1 MFPTSNGMNTQNNK
15 IIIILVGVIVVL
27 AGYLVFCKSSPSNKE
42 ASPVQEATTTG
53 TTATQPTGAS
63 KTTTPAKTTS
73 VPKTTTATMTKD
85 GLYVIYYTN
94 AGFSPATLR
103 IVKGKGVRFINNS
116 DKAMRIFADLKYD
129 NVYSAL
135 NQSKTVGR
143 GATYDFVFN
152 EAGNWAYHN
161 ENNQNDRGTVI
172 VTN

>member
-1 MFPTSNGMNTQNNK
+1 MNTSNNT
-15 IIIILVGVIVVL
+15 IVIILVGTIVIL
-27 AGYLVFCKSSPSNKE
+27 GGYLIFGNSPTSKNE
-42 ASPVQEATTTG
+42 VASPEATTTG
-53 TTATQPTGAS
+53 VTATTQT
-63 KTTTPAKTTS
+63 KTA
-73 VPKTTTATMTKD
+73 PKTTTATKTTSVQKVTVPTMTKD

-94 AGFSPATLR
+94 TGFSPATLR

-116 DKAMRIFADLKYD
+116 DKAMRIFADQKYD

-143 GATYDFVFN
+143 GVTYDFVFN

-172 VTN
+172 VAEK

>member
-1 MFPTSNGMNTQNNK
+1 MNTQNNK
-15 IIIILVGVIVVL
+15 LVIILVGIIVILV
-27 AGYLVFCKSSPSNKE
+27 GYLIFGKSSPSNKE
-42 ASPVQEATTTG
+42 ASSVPEATTTP
-53 TTATQPTGAS
+53 TAAPTS
-63 KTTTPAKTTS
+63 SQTKETPKTTGT
-73 VPKTTTATMTKD
+73 KTTTAAKPATVTMTKD

-94 AGFSPATLR
+94 TGFSPATLR

-116 DKAMRIFADLKYD
+116 DKAMRVFADQKYE
-129 NVYSAL
+129 NPYGAL

-172 VTN
+172 VTEK